1 MKILI
6 ISHNPMATQT
16 NMGKTFLSLF
26 SQFGRDELCQLYI
39 YPSFPDVDFCAS
51 YYRVTDKDVLKSY
64 FGRTKVGGEV
74 SPKAINS
81 AQGQYENEE
90 DRSLYR
96 NPKNKSAVRRLMRDA
111 MWKFSPWYG
120 SVLKKW
126 LDQENPNC
134 IFVAPGVAKFVY
146 NIALK
151 ISKECGIPIVTY
163 ICDEYYFVR
172 KPSQWLDRLRLAL
185 LRRKIEQLMVC
196 TRHLVVISEELKE
209 AYASKFGVDAT
220 TLMTGA
226 ACLSEKRLEPTKNPT
241 NICYFGNIRCNRFV
255 SLGEIGRELES
266 INEEKGTDYKL
277 KIYTAEKDPQ
287 ILAQLEG
294 ISAVELCGFVSGAA
308 YQQAF
313 AEAHLLLHTEAF
325 DEASIDFTQHSI
337 STKIA
342 ESLASGIPLLAYCP
356 DSLSSMKHLLR
367 HKCSLTAT
375 SKEELRSML
384 LTALEN
390 PKAREIV
397 TTQAIKVAE
406 QMHDSRRNSEML
418 RQILMDISKR

>member
-1 MKILI
+1 
-6 ISHNPMATQT
+6 
-16 NMGKTFLSLF
+16 
-26 SQFGRDELCQLYI
+26 
-39 YPSFPDVDFCAS
+39 
-51 YYRVTDKDVLKSY
+51 
-64 FGRTKVGGEV
+64 
-74 SPKAINS
+74 
-81 AQGQYENEE
+81 
-90 DRSLYR
+90 
-96 NPKNKSAVRRLMRDA
+96 MRDA

-120 SVLKKW
+120 SDLKKW
-126 LDQENPNC
+126 LDQEKPNC
-134 IFVAPGVAKFVY
+134 IFVAPGVAKFMY

-151 ISKECGIPIVTY
+151 ISKQCGIPIVTY

-185 LRRKIEQLMVC
+185 LQRKIERLMAC

-226 ACLSEKRLEPTKNPT
+226 ACLSEKKLEPTKNPT

-255 SLGEIGRELES
+255 SLREIGRELES

-277 KIYTAEKDPQ
+277 KVYTAEKDPQ

-294 ISAVELCGFVSGAA
+294 VSAIELCGFVSGTA

-325 DEASIDFTQHSI
+325 DESSIDFTQHSI

-342 ESLASGIPLLAYCP
+342 ESLASGIPLLAYGP